1 MGGIMG
7 KRKSAG
13 LIYRAV
19 EASAKRIIPP
29 EHRKDA
35 IAKIGGMVEERLI
48 SMSTPLPRAVAE
60 SLAMLLSRMGYSEC
74 RIVSIPTAMDDYAVI
89 FRCKERCAEE
99 HCVPNA
105 DVYDRMMHAL
115 AGETRDNGG
124 PEMLHKTHGDLY
136 TYWEVPVPVVE

>member
-1 MGGIMG
+1 MG
-7 KRKSAG
+7 KRKGAG
-13 LIYRAV
+13 LIERAV
-19 EASAKRIIPP
+19 RESARKVIPP

-35 IAKIGGMVEERLI
+35 IAKIGSMVEERLI
-48 SMSTPLPRAVAE
+48 FMSTPLPRAVAE

-74 RIVSIPTAMDDYAVI
+74 RIASIPTGIDDWAVI

-115 AGETRDNGG
+115 AGETRANGG
-124 PEMLHKTHGDLY
+124 SDLVAKTHGDLY